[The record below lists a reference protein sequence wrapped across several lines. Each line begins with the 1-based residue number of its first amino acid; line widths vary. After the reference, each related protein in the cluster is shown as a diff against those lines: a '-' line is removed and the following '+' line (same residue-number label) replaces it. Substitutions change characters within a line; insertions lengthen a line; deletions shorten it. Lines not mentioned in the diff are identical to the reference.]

1 LLPSVRDPPDVSV
14 CDAHIVVF
22 HAAPRDCRIN
32 IPFMDRPT
40 NQASHNVD
48 ERRRARTRLNP
59 RAKAFLIG
67 AAAIAL
73 LAWAGHW
80 LVHRWTHVYV
90 DDARIDGEV
99 VTIASRVSG
108 WITELPVIEGDEVKK
123 SQLLARVDERD
134 SVLQREVLQARLKA
148 IEGQMSVMRAQT
160 GQVDQE
166 TLGKYQSEMN
176 RLAAAEAE
184 VASLDANLKQARYDY
199 DRAVDL
205 HGQKWLSQQALER
218 ARTTLQQAQESHR
231 KALSEV
237 EAVRGTLSAA
247 GGSRKQLSVMQQQLL
262 VLSHQATEIRAE
274 VQRQEVDIADRT
286 IKSPADGRIV
296 MTFVRKG
303 EHVMI
308 GQRIAMFHD
317 PTQIWV
323 QANVKETAIGL
334 LKPGMKADVR
344 IDAYP
349 GHVFRGEIYRI
360 GQAAT
365 SKFALLPDPN
375 PSGNFTKITQ
385 RLPVRILL
393 SEQDLML
400 RPGMMAEVDIAVGN
414 H

>member
-1 LLPSVRDPPDVSV
+1 
-14 CDAHIVVF
+14 
-22 HAAPRDCRIN
+22 
-32 IPFMDRPT
+32 MDRAT

-48 ERRRARTRLNP
+48 ARKRARPRLHP
-59 RAKAFLIG
+59 RAKVWLIA

-80 LVHRWTHVYV
+80 LVHRLTHVYV

-99 VTIASRVSG
+99 VTISSRVSG
-108 WITELPVIEGDEVKK
+108 WVTELPVIEGDEVKQG
-123 SQLLARVDERD
+123 QLIARVDERD
-134 SVLQREVLQARLKA
+134 SVLHREVLQARLKA
-148 IEGQMSVMRAQT
+148 IESQMSVIRAQT

-166 TLGKYQSEMN
+166 TLGKYQSETN
-176 RLAAAEAE
+176 RLAATEAE
-184 VASLDANLKQARYDY
+184 VASVEANLKQARYDY

-205 HGQKWLSQQALER
+205 HGQKWLSQQAMER

-231 KALSEV
+231 KALAEV
-237 EAVRGTLSAA
+237 AAARGTQSAA
-247 GGSRKQLSVMQQQLL
+247 GGSRKQLNVMQQQLL
-262 VLSHQATEIRAE
+262 VLSYQAAEIRAE
-274 VQRQEVDIADRT
+274 AQRQEVDIADRT
-286 IKSPADGRIV
+286 IKSPTDGRIV

-303 EHVMI
+303 EHVMV

-317 PTQIWV
+317 PKQIWV
-323 QANVKETAIGL
+323 QANVKETAVGQ

-349 GHVFRGEIYRI
+349 GRVFRGTIHRI

-393 SEQDLML
+393 SEQELML

-414 H
+414 D